1 VPVANRYFGVFA
13 DGALKMRGIEGRR
26 RDTVPLVAQVQ
37 RKILERMALVPDG
50 RPLADCLPEVM
61 GLLRQGLAD
70 LQAGKVPVA
79 QLIVAQRLSRTL
91 DEYRVPSPAAR
102 AGRQLE
108 QVGKTRRPGQRIRFI
123 YTTGEPGVY
132 AWDLPEPLPLA
143 TVNVTYYTKLL
154 IRAASTV
161 LQPLH
166 ITECVLQEWL
176 LHNAYQPGFYFL
188 CGSPLLLSLLVLGS
202 HF

>member
-1 VPVANRYFGVFA
+1 
-13 DGALKMRGIEGRR
+13 M
-26 RDTVPLVAQVQ
+26 
-37 RKILERMALVPDG
+37 PDG
-50 RPLADCLPEVM
+50 RPLTDCLPEVM

-91 DEYRVPSPAAR
+91 DEYRVSSPAAR
-102 AGRQLE
+102 AARQLE

-123 YTTGEPGVY
+123 YTTGEAGVY

-143 TVNVTYYTKLL
+143 AINVACYSELL

-161 LQPLH
+161 LQPLGM
-166 ITECVLQEWL
+166 TECVLQDWL

-188 CGSPLLLSLLVLGS
+188 CDSPLLRSSEMGAVAG
-202 HF
+202 F